1 MVTALDK
8 NTALVLIDLE
18 KAIVQRPNLLAPISG
33 VLANA
38 NLLLAA
44 FRRAGLPVVLV
55 TVDPSGNKPDLRN
68 DARQPSRTVFPPE
81 MLELTPEIEPAPG
94 DIRVTKHSWGAFYNT
109 GLDEALRERGVTG
122 LVLGGVSTSIGI
134 ESTARAANE
143 RGYNLT
149 FAQDAM
155 TDLVD
160 SAEANSLHVIFPR
173 LGEVDTTATSI
184 KVLAESSS

>member
-8 NTALVLIDLE
+8 NTALVLIDLQQ
-18 KAIVQRPNLLAPISG
+18 AIVQMPAVDPIGG

-38 NLLLAA
+38 GQLLAA
-44 FRRAGLPVVLV
+44 FRRAGRPVVLV

-68 DARQPSRTVFPPE
+68 DAKPPSRTAFPPE
-81 MLELTPEIEPAPG
+81 ALALAPEIEPAPG
-94 DIRVTKHSWGAFYNT
+94 DVRITKHSWGAFHNT
-109 GLDEALRERGVTG
+109 GPEEALRARGVTG
-122 LVLGGVSTSIGI
+122 LVLAGVSTSIGI

-155 TDLVD
+155 TDMVA
-160 SAEANSLHVIFPR
+160 SAQENSLRVIFPR
-173 LGEVDTTATSI
+173 IGEIDTTANI
-184 KVLAESSS
+184 IRVLEEGR